1 MIFSSET
8 GKNGSEWSGKS
19 RSRPGMRKAA
29 LRCPCSIPE
38 DMPIDLRIIATRI
51 KVAPYCGVIYAALQP
66 LREVLEVAAFLA
78 KVLGEIFRAFIAA
91 LVSLV
96 KIIE

>member
-1 MIFSSET
+1 MEN
-8 GKNGSEWSGKS
+8 GKKRAVWVQLLASD
-19 RSRPGMRKAA
+19 MRKAA